1 MNETGDVAFAD
12 AYDPLDPI
20 DAVIVQVPAVTNAT
34 NPEDELTVQ
43 TDVVKLEYVFVPVS
57 SGEAVAVA
65 DGFEATLNAYELE
78 SEPIANVRLVSAA
91 ALKENVRVVAVAE
104 AYSPLWAIE
113 AEIEQSPSLAPH
125 ATAPLDELTVQTLV
139 VELEYVM
146 VPEPADAVALI
157 VGGVLART

>member
-34 NPEDELTVQ
+34 SPDEVLTVQ
-43 TDVVKLEYVFVPVS
+43 TDVVKLEYVFVPLS

-65 DGFEATLNAYELE
+65 DGFEATLNAYELK

-91 ALKENVRVVAVAE
+91 ALNENVRVVAVAE
-104 AYSPLWAIE
+104 AYCPFWVIE
-113 AEIEQSPSLAPH
+113 AEIEQSPSLAPQV
-125 ATAPLDELTVQTLV
+125 TTPVDESIVHTLV
-139 VELEYVM
+139 VELE
-146 VPEPADAVALI
+146 
-157 VGGVLART
+157 